1 MVVSTSSSLI
11 KPVVLLT
18 MDYVASQLLLERLMY
33 SSDAHE
39 VDICETCGMMG
50 YQNWCTTCQSSKAV
64 VKMTIPYAA
73 KLLIQELISMNVM
86 PRLVLEDEFPAP

>member
-1 MVVSTSSSLI
+1 MAYEITDATTI
-11 KPVVLLT
+11 
-18 MDYVASQLLLERLMY
+18 ASQLLLERLML

-50 YQNWCTTCQSSKAV
+50 YQNWCTTCKSSKAV

-86 PRLVLEDEFPAP
+86 PRLVLEDEFPEPA